1 MKSLAFIVVL
11 VTLIIR
17 REDRDLLLPSSSPS
31 LSPEVDD
38 ISSRVGSLGG
48 GSGRCSPFF
57 GKIKQK
63 VFASRQT

>member
-48 GSGRCSPFF
+48 GSGC
-57 GKIKQK
+57 
-63 VFASRQT
+63 